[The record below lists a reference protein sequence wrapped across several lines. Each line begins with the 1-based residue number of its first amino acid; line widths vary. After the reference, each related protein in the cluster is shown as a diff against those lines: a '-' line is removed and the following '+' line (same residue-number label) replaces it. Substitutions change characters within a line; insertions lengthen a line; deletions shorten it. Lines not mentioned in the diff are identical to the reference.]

1 MILQSEKITTDD
13 GKAIKYKLFDNG
25 RFIGRISVLIKN
37 SFVFDFYVLPK
48 FRNKGYG
55 TYMLNSVD
63 GKMLYVQDGNRA
75 ISLYERCGF
84 RRAGRKGEF
93 IIMEKDDE
101 YMYLD
106 TKKEIENALNN
117 IKNSGK
123 TASEKIVQLNKYKEK
138 MSEKFKNLMSL
149 IDDAIY
155 DTKEGYTY
163 CPECDKWYKNAAWEV
178 KVNKEQ
184 RKVASISIP
193 PSFCASVD
201 ENDIVYAMKDVII
214 RRLECPVGHL
224 TPYKNLD
231 VK

>member
-84 RRAGRKGEF
+84 RRIGKKGEF

-106 TKKEIENALNN
+106 TKKEIENTLTN

-123 TASEKIVQLNKYKEK
+123 TASEKIVQLSKYKEK
-138 MSEKFKNLMSL
+138 MAERFKNLMSL

-163 CPECDKWYKNAAWEV
+163 CPECDKWYKNTVWTV
-178 KVNKEQ
+178 KAKKEQ
-184 RKVASISIP
+184 RRVASIP
-193 PSFCASVD
+193 ASASLLSPIY
-201 ENDIVYAMKDVII
+201 ETDIAYVTKDVII

-224 TPYKNLD
+224 IPYKNLD